1 MADSK
6 DKYPSRPELDDQ
18 DPFAELTRI
27 MGFDPRAELEKAE
40 ARLEKHPLRA
50 EPSFEHDRRFD
61 DADDFEPV
69 SANDAYGTPA
79 DDISFDEQ
87 DFALGDLD
95 LRAEEIVPDSMEL
108 DLGSELDRAFASGFD
123 EPVQPQQQADP
134 FVDDVDPLA
143 QWASS
148 GLPKPQIEPVAAPV
162 APPAPRAEMRS
173 PFAYS
178 AATVSQS
185 LIAKRGDVQPAVAP
199 AAAQVAPAAPATP
212 YDDFDPAAVDEPTY
226 GDEPEFAE
234 DDWVEPE
241 YEAVEAVEADEPDFA
256 AEPDI
261 EDELAAALEYEP
273 EPAPTQQAGAELS
286 IEDELAALLGD
297 VAPASQPTVPGAYEP
312 DDAFVPLTAAA
323 VASRSFRAT
332 PVSQQV
338 PEDVDYEPEPEA
350 FEPEDYEPQPQAYV
364 PPTVTAAGAPLAASA
379 VAAAAVPA
387 TSLASAPKAQTFEA
401 VFDDFETVDIEE
413 TVRPVQDDLD
423 LPDLPE
429 PDAAIPASG
438 FDDLANELEGAF
450 DSLDDPYA
458 TRPVQAASVVPNTAV
473 EQPGDQYGEFDT
485 YFDDADGYRPEDDQ
499 YPETLR
505 PDEDLDDYNAAYG
518 DDDAI
523 AAAPMRARRGQS
535 NGRSRTMALAAAVA
549 AVVLVGGVGAWALFS
564 GGDGSGDPVLIAAD
578 SDPVRVRPENPGG
591 TVVPNQDSQAY
602 QRVSGADAGANPSQD
617 ELITTAEEPVDVA
630 ERVTPRVI
638 APGIT
643 LDEGELVDGG
653 NSVLPGQDADALSG
667 TPKFDERI
675 ENVEDVIATAEPI
688 AVEPRRVRTMVVRP
702 DGTIV
707 PREEPAPA
715 PQVAAA
721 DPAPVLPAAQA
732 GELAPPQPAP
742 DSSALTPTAALVEP
756 GAQTTANPDP
766 VLPQGVSVAPTQ
778 RPTAP
783 SPQQTAA
790 VQPAPAVQQPV
801 AQQPAAAAPQQVAAA
816 TPTPTSAA
824 TSEWSMQI
832 ASQPTAESAQSTYQ
846 DLARRYGNVLQGRG
860 VNIVRAEI
868 DGRGTYY
875 RVRIPASNREEAVSL
890 CASYQAAGGNCFVS
904 R

>member
-50 EPSFEHDRRFD
+50 EPSFEDDRRYDEED
-61 DADDFEPV
+61 DYEPV
-69 SANDAYGTPA
+69 SAA
-79 DDISFDEQ
+79 DSYSRSEEDISFDEQ

-95 LRAEEIVPDSMEL
+95 LRAEELAPDSMEL

-123 EPVQPQQQADP
+123 EPVQPQQQPDP
-134 FVDDVDPLA
+134 FVDDNDPLA
-143 QWASS
+143 QWASN
-148 GLPKPQIEPVAAPV
+148 GLPKPQIEPMAAPV
-162 APPAPRAEMRS
+162 VPPAPRAEMRS

-185 LIAKRGDVQPAVAP
+185 LIAKRGDVQPTASVAP
-199 AAAQVAPAAPATP
+199 SAPATP

-226 GDEPEFAE
+226 GDEPDLSDEA
-234 DDWVEPE
+234 DTVEETWFEPQF
-241 YEAVEAVEADEPDFA
+241 EAVEPVELEETEFEDEPA
-256 AEPDI
+256 I
-261 EDELAAALEYEP
+261 EEELAAALEYEP
-273 EPAPTQQAGAELS
+273 EPAAASPARAELS

-297 VAPASQPTVPGAYEP
+297 DAPAPRSEPAAYEP

-323 VASRSFRAT
+323 VASRSFRST

-338 PEDVDYEPEPEA
+338 PEPVDDDPEPEIYA
-350 FEPEDYEPQPQAYV
+350 PEPQAYV
-364 PPTVTAAGAPLAASA
+364 PPSVAAAAAPLAATP
-379 VAAAAVPA
+379 VAAAAVPPA
-387 TSLASAPKAQTFEA
+387 PVSSAPKAQTFEA
-401 VFDDFETVDIEE
+401 VFDDFDTVDIEE

-429 PDAAIPASG
+429 PDAAIPAPA
-438 FDDLANELEGAF
+438 FDDLATELEGAF
-450 DSLDDPYA
+450 DSLDDPYSARPAAHA
-458 TRPVQAASVVPNTAV
+458 TNAASAPSA
-473 EQPGDQYGEFDT
+473 EQAGDQYGEFDT
-485 YFDDADGYRPEDDQ
+485 YFDDADGYRPEDDR
-499 YPETLR
+499 YDDALR

-518 DDDAI
+518 DDAAL
-523 AAAPMRARRGQS
+523 AAAPVRPRRVHS
-535 NGRSRTMALAAAVA
+535 NGRRRTMALAAAVA

-564 GGDGSGDPVLIAAD
+564 GGDGSDDPVLIAAD

-591 TVVPNQDSQAY
+591 TVVPNQDSEAY
-602 QRVSGADAGANPSQD
+602 QRVSGADAGATPSQD

-630 ERVTPRVI
+630 ERAAPRVI
-638 APGIT
+638 VPGVT
-643 LDEGELVDGG
+643 LDEGEPVDGA
-653 NSVLPGQDADALSG
+653 NPILPGQDADALSG

-707 PREEPAPA
+707 PREEPAAA

-721 DPAPVLPAAQA
+721 DPAPVLPDAQA
-732 GELAPPQPAP
+732 GELSPPQSAP
-742 DSSALTPTAALVEP
+742 DSSALAPVTSLVEP

-766 VLPQGVSVAPTQ
+766 VLPQGVNVAPTQ

-783 SPQQTAA
+783 SPQQTAT
-790 VQPAPAVQQPV
+790 VQPATA
-801 AQQPAAAAPQQVAAA
+801 AQQPATQQPAVAAPQQVAAA
-816 TPTPTSAA
+816 TPPATSAA